1 VEQSRKDTATR
12 AAWITGG
19 FALAGTLITLL
30 FTSNVLAGSPG
41 GGTTSSP
48 AADPPPVSISTPPP
62 AIPEGVEGHWKGGGA
77 ISENFHLTIANDTSW
92 TLINGNDV
100 QAGHVAEGKVIFSS
114 SQATFYYNDGRPPL
128 VVDWAIAKTPTN
140 TVLHLGTFTYTRQ

>member
-1 VEQSRKDTATR
+1 MEQSRKDTATR

-30 FTSNVLAGSPG
+30 FSSNVLGSPG
-41 GGTTSSP
+41 GGTTS
-48 AADPPPVSISTPPP
+48 PPPAGPSPVITSTSAP

-77 ISENFHLTIANDTSW
+77 VSENFHLTIANDTRW

-100 QAGHVAEGKVIFSS
+100 QAGHVAEGKVVFSN
-114 SQATFYYNDGRPPL
+114 SQATFYYNDGRAPL
-128 VVDWAIAKTPTN
+128 VVDWAITKTPTN